1 MYQSVLDLS
10 NIELPCFKSQKNVQN
25 YAGASV
31 RSQAAHPLGCVLV
44 HVIVQKGCGHGH
56 TARMAWRAGSWVL
69 LRYTARMAWR
79 AGLWVLLPYTARMA
93 WRAGLWMLL
102 RYTARKACRACLWV
116 LLRYTAR
123 MAGLLVGASAVC
135 RACLWV
141 LRRYTA
147 RREFAHNLINQPRG
161 RFCSSC
167 AKGPRDSILCPPFIG
182 CRLQSEPV
190 LSVEV

>member
-31 RSQAAHPLGCVLV
+31 RSQAAHLLGCVLV

-56 TARMAWRAGSWVL
+56 TARMAWRACSWVL

-79 AGLWVLLPYTARMA
+79 AGLWVLLQ
-93 WRAGLWMLL
+93 
-102 RYTARKACRACLWV
+102 YTARKACRACLWL

-123 MAGLLVGASAVC
+123 MAGLPVGSSAVC
-135 RACLWV
+135 RACVWV
-141 LRRYTA
+141 LRRDAA
-147 RREFAHNLINQPRG
+147 RMPGLLVAASAVYGAPRVCSQSDQPTTG
-161 RFCSSC
+161 QVLLE
-167 AKGPRDSILCPPFIG
+167 LC
-182 CRLQSEPV
+182 
-190 LSVEV
+190 

>member
-44 HVIVQKGCGHGH
+44 HVIVQKGCGNGH
-56 TARMAWRAGSWVL
+56 TARMAWRA
-69 LRYTARMAWR
+69 WR
-79 AGLWVLLPYTARMA
+79 GCM
-93 WRAGLWMLL
+93 WMRL

-116 LLRYTAR
+116 RLRYTAR

-147 RREFAHNLINQPRG
+147 RMAGLLVGASAVYGAPRVCSQSDQPTTG
-161 RFCSSC
+161 QVLLE
-167 AKGPRDSILCPPFIG
+167 LC
-182 CRLQSEPV
+182 
-190 LSVEV
+190 